1 MLFSSFAHLNPLMT
15 NTICRFLATPSPV
28 FDLQTENLKETISV
42 QQFAIVRLAQC
53 VQSKPESQVAQAAI
67 STVYAL
73 LNEITRY
80 SSNENGAADGHY
92 KSTLNGG
99 AISGAPALEQ
109 LSEKQKQQVCVNVL
123 SAIVGVAVYL
133 KDDEVSSFL
142 TCAIAVY

>member
-1 MLFSSFAHLNPLMT
+1 MT

-28 FDLQTENLKETISV
+28 FELQTQKLKESVSV
-42 QQFAIVRLAQC
+42 QQYAIIRLAQC
-53 VQSKPESQVAQAAI
+53 VQTKPHAQAPQAAI

-80 SSNENGAADGHY
+80 TNNENGTADIEY
-92 KSTLNGG
+92 KPSLNGS

-109 LSEKQKQQVCVNVL
+109 LNEKQKQQVCANVL

-133 KDDEVSSFL
+133 KDDHVRVDIN
-142 TCAIAVY
+142 C